1 MAKPKK
7 TLFKT
12 QEEEK
17 KTYGMKI
24 PVSWSQRIS
33 AIEAALSDMNPPVV
47 FDHQG
52 LMRDSLLALIEQA
65 ESELGKT
72 HCEEDSANPVSERV
86 RGKGGI
92 SEADSM
98 VATTS

>member
-12 QEEEK
+12 LEEEK

-33 AIEAALSDMNPPVV
+33 VIEAALSEMNPPVV

-52 LMRDSLLALIEQA
+52 LMRDNLLALIVQA
-65 ESELGKT
+65 EAEIGITNGEGDSVSTKSE
-72 HCEEDSANPVSERV
+72 SV
-86 RGKGGI
+86 RGKDGI